1 MLHLS
6 QLVKAGL
13 FTPASLWKLFRA
25 KQKHG
30 RNLCFLLKFA
40 ADQYGNKIAITDG
53 NQQYSFS
60 ELYRLV
66 LQLSGVIATTV
77 KPAREATGI
86 LLFDNSPDH
95 VLSFYALQN
104 LGLKLLLVNSR
115 VHPLELSKIIEKQP
129 EPCYLFTT
137 DKKFLSK
144 HYSFNIHE
152 LVSSAKTTNGNEQ
165 FSRESARLVFSTSG
179 TTGEPKM
186 IEKRSGEFYWLRSFN
201 DLLKKTAIHKRKA
214 VYISIPVSHGFGY
227 TAMLFA
233 LILGKKTLLLP
244 GIDEKE
250 TVATVNKEQADL
262 LVGVPA
268 ALYRLASVFQN
279 TEHPVRTVISGG
291 SSFNDVT
298 FKLVTEVF
306 GPNIFSIYGSTEA
319 SVSFVAG
326 FNHLNQYSN
335 ALGMPFTGIQYCLSA
350 LPGGGEE
357 LLLRSRL
364 ANISTGS
371 GWLHTGDLVQK
382 LTDGSL
388 LWCGRKD
395 NMIIRNGINI
405 YPNEIEMHLLK
416 NPAVEDVLVTGVK
429 DDTRGEKIVAFVK
442 MKTGQCFD
450 ADAIKQRLKQFLA
463 GAKIPDEFIDTPD
476 FEYTATGKKL
486 KPGQRSGID

>member
-13 FTPASLWKLFRA
+13 FTPLSLWKLFRA

-40 ADQYGNKIAITDG
+40 ADRYGDKIAITDG
-53 NQQYSFS
+53 HQQYSFS

-66 LQLSGVIATTV
+66 LQLSGVIGTTV
-77 KPAREATGI
+77 KPVREATGI

-104 LGLKLLLVNSR
+104 LGVKLLLVNSR

-129 EPCYLFTT
+129 GPCYLFTT
-137 DKKFLSK
+137 DSKFLSNQ
-144 HYSFNIHE
+144 HFNIHE
-152 LVSSAKTTNGNEQ
+152 LVSSAKTSNGNEQ
-165 FSRESARLVFSTSG
+165 FSREPARLVFSTSG

-201 DLLKKTAIHKRKA
+201 DLLKKTGIHKRKS

-233 LILGKKTLLLP
+233 LILGKKTLLLT
-244 GIDEKE
+244 GIEEKE
-250 TVATVNKEQADL
+250 IVSIVTKEQVDL

-268 ALYRLASVFQN
+268 ALYRLAFIFQS
-279 TEHPVRTVISGG
+279 TEHPVPTVISGG
-291 SSFNDVT
+291 ASFNDST

-306 GPNIFSIYGSTEA
+306 GRNVFSIYGSTEA

-326 FNHLNQYSN
+326 FNHLNQHSN
-335 ALGMPFTGIQYCLSA
+335 ALGVPFIGVEYSLSS

-364 ANISTGS
+364 ANVSAGS
-371 GWLHTGDLVQK
+371 GWLHTGDMVQK
-382 LTDGSL
+382 LRDGSL
-388 LWCGRKD
+388 IWCGRKD
-395 NMIIRNGINI
+395 DMIIRNGINI
-405 YPNEIEMHLLK
+405 YPSEIEMHLLK
-416 NPAVEDVLVTGVK
+416 DPAIDDVMVTGEK
-429 DDTRGEKIVAFVK
+429 DDARGEKIVAFVK
-442 MKTGQCFD
+442 MKTGQCLD

-463 GAKIPDEFIDTPD
+463 GAKIPDELIETPG

-486 KPGQRSGID
+486 KPGQRTGGD